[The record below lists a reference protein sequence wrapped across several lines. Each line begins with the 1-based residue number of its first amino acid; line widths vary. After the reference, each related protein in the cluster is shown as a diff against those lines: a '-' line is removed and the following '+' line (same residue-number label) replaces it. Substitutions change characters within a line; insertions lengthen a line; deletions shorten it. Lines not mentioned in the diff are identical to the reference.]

1 MKKNTNDTVQEEQVL
16 TEPAAPADSKTE
28 PEAQTEDKPLKFAVA
43 SSTGLNVRSGPGLQ
57 HAILRQLACGDVV
70 EVKESLLKVL
80 GGGLWAPVEGGW
92 VAAEFLALIDE
103 EA

>member
-1 MKKNTNDTVQEEQVL
+1 MKKTNDPVQEEQAL
-16 TEPAAPADSKTE
+16 AEPAAPVESQTE
-28 PEAQTEDKPLKFAVA
+28 PEAQTEGKPLKFSVA
-43 SSTGLNVRSGPGLQ
+43 ASIGLNVRSGPGLQ

-70 EVKESLLKVL
+70 EVKDPLQEVP